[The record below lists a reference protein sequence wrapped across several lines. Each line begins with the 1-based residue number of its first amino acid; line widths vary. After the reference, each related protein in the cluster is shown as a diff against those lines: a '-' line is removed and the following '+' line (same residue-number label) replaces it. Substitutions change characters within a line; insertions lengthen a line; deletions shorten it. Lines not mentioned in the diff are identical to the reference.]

1 MRANHNIFCLVLGV
15 LMALLAA
22 SCSTTKKL
30 GENDVLYTGVKHL
43 KYHEDSVK
51 VDEGVKTDIFTAINV
66 KPNNPLYSPYYRTPF
81 PIGLLLY
88 NYIDEDATGFK
99 GWLYKH
105 FAAKPVLIK
114 RVNPQARVDMINT
127 ILRNNG
133 YFTSSASYQLNPSSN
148 PKKAKIS
155 YDVNIKPPYTIGN
168 VQYIGANEPLLQ
180 LVDSLA
186 RENRYLKTGS
196 RYCLDSLNAVRIDI
210 TNAVRNRGYYFFR
223 PEYLQYLADS
233 IQDKGII
240 HLKLIES
247 ADIPNNANRRYIT
260 NDITASVVN
269 DDAVGEP
276 DTIITRNCTLIKY
289 EPVHIKDN
297 VIPSCI
303 RARKGRQFRINSIDR
318 TQAALS
324 RLGIFSTV
332 DIQVVPLD
340 SITPDGD
347 GLLDVNI
354 YCQLDK
360 PWEVKMEMQGVSS
373 NSFIGPGLEV
383 GATHK
388 NAFGAGEKFTV
399 DLFGNYEWQTGGGDG
414 NGSDIDAYEFGI
426 EGKLDIPR
434 LLAPKFLYPSR
445 RYNNWT
451 RFSLNASLMNH
462 PGEYSFKMAQVGAAM
477 TWEWRANR
485 YSSHV
490 LTPFRLSYSK
500 LISRNDKFIEFTD
513 DHPAIAE
520 SFKDVFIPKIEYSYT
535 YERDLTYRDHIMLTA
550 SVSEA
555 GNILSGIWSI
565 FKSKGTKTLFGTP
578 FSQFVKG
585 QAQVVW
591 YRKLGTVGELASR
604 IMVGAA
610 HAYGNRPELPYR
622 EQFYVGGSNSVR
634 AFAVRSIGPGSYHY
648 STDDTSAPTDNI
660 TDNTTGNT
668 AENTTENTTDSP
680 TNKDNSKTRNSYFYQ
695 TGTFK
700 FEANVEYR
708 FPILG
713 YFKGAVFLDAGN
725 VWLLKENNERPGGKL
740 KMKNFFNELALG
752 TGFGLRFDMSMLVVR
767 ADVGIAIHAP
777 YDTGKRGYFNIPT
790 TFRNIVGFH
799 LAIGYPF

>member
-1 MRANHNIFCLVLGV
+1 MGFLL
-15 LMALLAA
+15 ALLAS

-30 GENDVLYTGVKHL
+30 GDNDVLYTGVKHL

-81 PIGLLLY
+81 PIGLMLY
-88 NYIDEDATGFK
+88 NNIDEDATGFK

-133 YFTSSASYQLNPSSN
+133 YFTSSASYQLHPSSN

-155 YDVNIKPPYTIGN
+155 YDVNINPPYTIGN
-168 VQYIGANEPLLQ
+168 VEYTGGGEPLLQ

-186 RENRYLKTGS
+186 RVNRYLKTGS
-196 RYCLDSLNAVRIDI
+196 RYCLDSLNAVRVDI

-233 IQDKGII
+233 VQDKGVI
-240 HLKLIES
+240 HLKMIES
-247 ADIPNNANRRYIT
+247 ADIPNNANRRYLT
-260 NDITASVVN
+260 HDITASVVN

-289 EPVHIKDN
+289 EPVHIKDD
-297 VIPSCI
+297 VIPNCI

-318 TQAALS
+318 TQVALS

-340 SITPDGD
+340 SVTPDGE
-347 GLLDVNI
+347 GLLDLNI

-360 PWEVKMEMQGVSS
+360 PWEVTFEMHGSSMS
-373 NSFIGPGLEV
+373 NSFIGPGVEI
-383 GATHK
+383 GASHN
-388 NAFGAGEKFTV
+388 NAFGAGEKFSV
-399 DLFGNYEWQTGGGDG
+399 DIYGDYEWQTGGGSYR
-414 NGSDIDAYEFGI
+414 GSDLDSYEFGI
-426 EGKLDIPR
+426 EGKLDFPR

-445 RYNNWT
+445 RYTNWT
-451 RFSLNASLMNH
+451 RFSLNADMMNR
-462 PGEYSFKMAQVGAAM
+462 PGWFKMVQFGTAV
-477 TWEWRANR
+477 TWEWHANR

-490 LTPFRLSYSK
+490 LTPFRLTYNK
-500 LISRNDKFIEFTD
+500 VISSSEKFDSTMMYN
-513 DHPAIAE
+513 PALAE
-520 SFKDVFIPKIEYSYT
+520 SFMKVFIPKMEYT
-535 YERDLTYRDHIMLTA
+535 YTYDRNITYRDHITLTA
-550 SVSEA
+550 GVAEA

-565 FKSKGTKTLFGTP
+565 FQSEGTKELFGTP
-578 FSQFVKG
+578 FSQFVKLQG
-585 QAQVVW
+585 QVVW
-591 YRKLGTVGELASR
+591 TRQLGDVSTLATR
-604 IMVGAA
+604 VFLGGV
-610 HAYGNRPELPYR
+610 HAYGNREELPYR

-634 AFAVRSIGPGSYHY
+634 AFAVRSIGPGSYHP
-648 STDDTSAPTDNI
+648 DDSV
-660 TDNTTGNT
+660 
-668 AENTTENTTDSP
+668 
-680 TNKDNSKTRNSYFYQ
+680 RNAYYNQ

-700 FEANVEYR
+700 FEANAEYR

-725 VWLLKENNERPGGKL
+725 VWLLKDDKNRPGGLL

-767 ADVGIAIHAP
+767 ADLGIAIHAP
-777 YDTGKRGYFNIPT
+777 YDTGKRGYYNIPT
-790 TFRNIVGFH
+790 FKDGLAFH

>member
-1 MRANHNIFCLVLGV
+1 MRVNHKIYCLIVLGALV
-15 LMALLAA
+15 ALLAS

-30 GENDVLYTGVKHL
+30 GPNDVLYTGVKRL

-51 VDEGVKTDIFTAINV
+51 VDDAVKTDIFTAINV

-133 YFTSSASYQLNPSSN
+133 YFTSSASYKLHPSKN

-155 YDVNIKPPYTIGN
+155 YYVDVNPPYTIGN
-168 VQYIGANEPLLQ
+168 VEYIGGGEPLLE

-186 RENRYLKTGS
+186 RENRYLKTGN
-196 RYCLDSLNAVRIDI
+196 RYCLDSLNAVRVDI

-223 PEYLQYLADS
+223 PEYIQYLADS
-233 IQDKGII
+233 IQEKGII
-240 HLKLIES
+240 HIKLIES
-247 ADIPNNANRRYIT
+247 ADIPNNANRRYLT
-260 NDITASVVN
+260 NNITATVVN
-269 DDAVGEP
+269 DDGVGEP
-276 DTIITRNCTLIKY
+276 DTIISRNCTLIKY

-303 RARKGRQFRINSIDR
+303 RARKGRQFRVNSIDR

-347 GLLDVNI
+347 GLLDLLIN
-354 YCQLDK
+354 CQLDK
-360 PWEVKMEMQGVSS
+360 PWEVTFEMHGTSKS
-373 NSFIGPGLEV
+373 NSFIGPGLQV

-388 NAFGAGEKFTV
+388 NTFGAGEKFSV
-399 DLFGNYEWQTGGGDG
+399 DLYGDYEWKTGGGYKGADFD
-414 NGSDIDAYEFGI
+414 SYEFGI
-426 EGKLDIPR
+426 EGKLDFPR

-445 RYNNWT
+445 RYTNWT
-451 RFSLNASLMNH
+451 RFSLSANLMNR
-462 PGEYSFKMAQVGAAM
+462 PDFFKMAQVGAAV
-477 TWEWRANR
+477 TWEWHTNR

-490 LTPFRLSYSK
+490 LSPFKLTYNR
-500 LISRNDKFIEFTD
+500 LISSTDNFEKVLTDTIVKENNDTVIYRNTALE
-513 DHPAIAE
+513 E
-520 SFKDVFIPKIEYSYT
+520 SFKNQFIPKIEYSYT
-535 YERDLTYRDHIMLTA
+535 YDRDLTPRDHITLTA
-550 SVSEA
+550 NFSEA
-555 GNILSGIWSI
+555 GNIASGIWALCGADST
-565 FKSKGTKTLFGTP
+565 KGLFGTP
-578 FSQFVKG
+578 FSQFVKA

-591 YRKLGTVGELASR
+591 TRKLGEGELATR
-604 IMVGAA
+604 VFLGAA
-610 HAYGNRPELPYR
+610 HAYGNSSEVPYR

-634 AFAVRSIGPGSYHY
+634 AFGVRTIGPGGY
-648 STDDTSAPTDNI
+648 SP
-660 TDNTTGNT
+660 
-668 AENTTENTTDSP
+668 EN
-680 TNKDNSKTRNSYFYQ
+680 RNRYTYYNQ

-700 FEANVEYR
+700 FEANAEYR

-725 VWLLKENNERPGGKL
+725 VWLLQDDPARPDGLL
-740 KMKNFFNELALG
+740 KMKNFFDQLALG
-752 TGFGLRFDMSMLVVR
+752 TGVGLRFDMSMLVVR
-767 ADVGIAIHAP
+767 ADLGIAIHAP
-777 YDTGKRGYFNIPT
+777 YKSEKRGYYNIED
-790 TFRNIVGFH
+790 FKKDGWAFH